1 MFTVEEKSESK
12 LDRKRDVTP
21 SCVIKML
28 VNSNFV
34 EDDCCSVTARA
45 CLNCYCKLMG
55 VTGLAY
61 FSMMFC
67 VKRNAPLDPSFLREV
82 SIAD

>member
-12 LDRKRDVTP
+12 LERKRDVTH
-21 SCVIKML
+21 SCVVVAML

-34 EDDCCSVTARA
+34 ADDCSVTTIA

-55 VTGLAY
+55 VIGLAY

-67 VKRNAPLDPSFLREV
+67 VKRNPLDPSFLREV
-82 SIAD
+82 SMAD